1 MLGLTLTWHWTTCM
15 VYKIIRQNKRSKL
28 ILRIFSL
35 LFFRGQWGVRE
46 WQALMVNLVERYLY
60 FLYYQFVFSLQ
71 TKLFD

>member
-1 MLGLTLTWHWTTCM
+1 M
-15 VYKIIRQNKRSKL
+15 
-28 ILRIFSL
+28 FSL

-60 FLYYQFVFSLQ
+60 FLHYQFVFSLQ